1 MTLIAIL
8 ISLLADKAL
17 PKLQDFRQFEWFTV
31 FTRRLRDA
39 VGSAGNGALGVLL
52 AVGLPTLAVGLV
64 YFLLNELFWLL
75 GLGFAVL
82 VLLFFLGP
90 KNLDDQIQ
98 AYIDARESGNTDS
111 AHQAATGI
119 LHEQIPA
126 SAFQLTRAITESIL
140 VQANERL
147 LAILFWFAVLGPFGA
162 ALYRL
167 STLLRNITGKEH
179 DGSEFAQA
187 AARLH
192 AVLDWVPAR
201 LSALGYAIAGSFV
214 DAVANWRS
222 AAQSWA
228 GRWQESSIG
237 VLLASGMGALQLD
250 TESACETDV
259 QDEITQV
266 KSTQALVW
274 RTLVVWVA
282 IILLMTVA
290 AWLSGWTG

>member
-31 FTRRLRDA
+31 LTRRLRDA
-39 VGSAGNGALGVLL
+39 TGSAGNGALGVLL
-52 AVGLPTLAVGLV
+52 ATGLPTLAVGLL
-64 YFLLNELFWLL
+64 YYLLNELFWLL

-82 VLLFFLGP
+82 ALLFFLGP

-98 AYIDARESGNTDS
+98 AYIDARESGNTDG
-111 AHQAATGI
+111 AHHAATGI
-119 LHEQIPA
+119 LHEKIPA

-147 LAILFWFAVLGPFGA
+147 LAILFWFAILGPFGA
-162 ALYRL
+162 SLYRL
-167 STLLRNITGKEH
+167 STLLRNVAAKEH

-192 AVLDWVPAR
+192 ATLDWVPAR

-222 AAQSWA
+222 ATRSWA
-228 GRWQESSIG
+228 GRWQESNIG
-237 VLLASGMGALQLD
+237 VLLASGIGALQLD
-250 TESACETDV
+250 TESVREIEV
-259 QDEITQV
+259 QDEVAQV
-266 KSTQALVW
+266 KSAQALVW

-282 IILLMTVA
+282 IILIMTVA
-290 AWLSGWTG
+290 A